1 MSDNS
6 LSRCASA
13 GKAAALASTD
23 AYEPVDLSP
32 IRVHEKAPLGT
43 YPGYRSRWTD
53 LVVDKTLLCRAFM
66 EIEHPVVRLCAPPG
80 MGKSFNLDKLKNFFN
95 ALSRHDMPQANTR
108 TYERKRV
115 IPSELISEE
124 ARGERMK
131 LFQDSLLLKT
141 MPRFFEAN
149 FCRYPVISLNFNVS
163 DVDCFPS
170 LVRRMSWI
178 VWYVAGQFIAGV
190 DKSKLT
196 ETQQQ
201 RLETLI
207 TDHNSTE
214 KELEPDSNGWETRT
228 TAAESM
234 FAHLDDVV
242 HTLFGTDYIVLI
254 DDYDGPF
261 RVFQGTPWEDQAR
274 TAYMGLLS
282 RILVGN
288 KHLRKALLVGTYKVS
303 LDHLDYTRLGSIPT
317 LALATNG
324 LQSYSM
330 DSQQSGL
337 GGLLAFG
344 SLFGFT
350 KAEIAEVCCEYA
362 RSEEFV
368 DCSLDRIFDVVVEL
382 CGGYNFGV
390 WEDIR
395 LLATFGTRDIV
406 SQDSERQQL
415 IDSLYCGDTS
425 VLEQSFEHVLTDL
438 LDADDCDS
446 DFTIPEFVCR
456 YVIAKLAAPRRTTG
470 DRTNIELDHSVL
482 SQMHSGESSMVIN
495 IVPYG
500 RHIQRLTL
508 VLKFGLVVTTNSD
521 TDEDNLAQQ
530 ACTELSK
537 ISKQGC
543 VQEVAASDLRLD
555 IGVGIGRDG
564 VMLCHQFWRDGKLTD
579 DRDQQSD
586 MDLSN

>member
-1 MSDNS
+1 
-6 LSRCASA
+6 
-13 GKAAALASTD
+13 
-23 AYEPVDLSP
+23 
-32 IRVHEKAPLGT
+32 
-43 YPGYRSRWTD
+43 
-53 LVVDKTLLCRAFM
+53 
-66 EIEHPVVRLCAPPG
+66 
-80 MGKSFNLDKLKNFFN
+80 
-95 ALSRHDMPQANTR
+95 MPQANTR

-170 LVRRMSWI
+170 LVQRMSWI
-178 VWYVAGQFIAGV
+178 VWYAAGQFIAGV

-207 TDHNSTE
+207 TNHNSTE

-303 LDHLDYTRLGSIPT
+303 LDHPDYTRLGSIPT

-382 CGGYNFGV
+382 CGGYNFGILLEPECIVKGSDEACSTARLVNWMLVHGLLTVGAENSLRIPNGYWRNV

-456 YVIAKLAAPRRTTG
+456 YAIAKLAAPRRTTG

-482 SQMHSGESSMVIN
+482 SQLHSGESSMVIN

-500 RHIQRLTL
+500 RHVQRLTL

>member
-1 MSDNS
+1 
-6 LSRCASA
+6 
-13 GKAAALASTD
+13 
-23 AYEPVDLSP
+23 
-32 IRVHEKAPLGT
+32 
-43 YPGYRSRWTD
+43 
-53 LVVDKTLLCRAFM
+53 
-66 EIEHPVVRLCAPPG
+66 

-170 LVRRMSWI
+170 LVQRMSWI
-178 VWYVAGQFIAGV
+178 VWYAAGQFIAGV

-207 TDHNSTE
+207 TNHNSTE

-303 LDHLDYTRLGSIPT
+303 LDHPDYTRLGSIPT

-382 CGGYNFGV
+382 CGGYNFGDEACSTARLVNWMLVHGLLTVGAENSLRIPNGYWRNV

-446 DFTIPEFVCR
+446 DFTIPEFACR
-456 YVIAKLAAPRRTTG
+456 YAIAKLAAPRRTTG

-482 SQMHSGESSMVIN
+482 SQLHSGESSMVIN

-500 RHIQRLTL
+500 RHVQRLTL

>member
-1 MSDNS
+1 MLVHGLLTVGAENS
-6 LSRCASA
+6 LRI
-13 GKAAALASTD
+13 
-23 AYEPVDLSP
+23 PN
-32 IRVHEKAPLGT
+32 
-43 YPGYRSRWTD
+43 GYWRS
-53 LVVDKTLLCRAFM
+53 
-66 EIEHPVVRLCAPPG
+66 
-80 MGKSFNLDKLKNFFN
+80 
-95 ALSRHDMPQANTR
+95 
-108 TYERKRV
+108 
-115 IPSELISEE
+115 
-124 ARGERMK
+124 
-131 LFQDSLLLKT
+131 
-141 MPRFFEAN
+141 
-149 FCRYPVISLNFNVS
+149 
-163 DVDCFPS
+163 
-170 LVRRMSWI
+170 
-178 VWYVAGQFIAGV
+178 
-190 DKSKLT
+190 
-196 ETQQQ
+196 
-201 RLETLI
+201 
-207 TDHNSTE
+207 
-214 KELEPDSNGWETRT
+214 
-228 TAAESM
+228 
-234 FAHLDDVV
+234 
-242 HTLFGTDYIVLI
+242 
-254 DDYDGPF
+254 
-261 RVFQGTPWEDQAR
+261 
-274 TAYMGLLS
+274 
-282 RILVGN
+282 
-288 KHLRKALLVGTYKVS
+288 
-303 LDHLDYTRLGSIPT
+303 
-317 LALATNG
+317 
-324 LQSYSM
+324 
-330 DSQQSGL
+330 
-337 GGLLAFG
+337 
-344 SLFGFT
+344 
-350 KAEIAEVCCEYA
+350 
-362 RSEEFV
+362 
-368 DCSLDRIFDVVVEL
+368 
-382 CGGYNFGV
+382 V

>member
-1 MSDNS
+1 
-6 LSRCASA
+6 
-13 GKAAALASTD
+13 
-23 AYEPVDLSP
+23 
-32 IRVHEKAPLGT
+32 
-43 YPGYRSRWTD
+43 
-53 LVVDKTLLCRAFM
+53 
-66 EIEHPVVRLCAPPG
+66 

-170 LVRRMSWI
+170 LVQRMSWI
-178 VWYVAGQFIAGV
+178 VWYAAGQFIAGV

-207 TDHNSTE
+207 TNHNSTE

-303 LDHLDYTRLGSIPT
+303 LDHPDYTRLGSIPT

-350 KAEIAEVCCEYA
+350 KAEIAEVCCEYT

-368 DCSLDRIFDVVVEL
+368 NCSLDRIFDVVVEL
-382 CGGYNFGV
+382 CGGYNFGSDAISLSTRLLHDFDTGNSSCYLQCQAQSETQSETRAAGVHGLLTVGAENSLRIPNGYWRSV

-446 DFTIPEFVCR
+446 DFTIPEFACR

-482 SQMHSGESSMVIN
+482 SQLHSGESSMVIN

-500 RHIQRLTL
+500 RHVQRLTL

-564 VMLCHQFWRDGKLTD
+564 VMLCHRFWRDGKLTD